1 MVEPWLWIKV
11 SVTFLMKS
19 AFVIWLELGKAWF
32 QLQIYINFYM
42 TRINTEVR
50 ARRRIHIPCCGGGS
64 TDPEIPTEGGLS
76 LRSSGRGGGGRERFI
91 CGLSFDNYHT
101 PKGRENK
108 AREVTRI
115 VWFVLGRISFVK
127 MRWKQRAKV
136 MTIYYILFQTLNL
149 YYKYFM
155 YWYLLIYLYIVIFS
169 NYHLTCLRYRSWRH
183 IRALSTLPCPSF
195 VSKENFE
202 DLG

>member
-1 MVEPWLWIKV
+1 MVRIRKSLI
-11 SVTFLMKS
+11 SVTNLYRFLHDS
-19 AFVIWLELGKAWF
+19 NQHRSLGSTSHSHPLLWWW
-32 QLQIYINFYM
+32 QHRPRNSH
-42 TRINTEVR
+42 
-50 ARRRIHIPCCGGGS
+50 RRRPVPS
-64 TDPEIPTEGGLS
+64 Q
-76 LRSSGRGGGGRERFI
+76 LRKGGGGRERFI